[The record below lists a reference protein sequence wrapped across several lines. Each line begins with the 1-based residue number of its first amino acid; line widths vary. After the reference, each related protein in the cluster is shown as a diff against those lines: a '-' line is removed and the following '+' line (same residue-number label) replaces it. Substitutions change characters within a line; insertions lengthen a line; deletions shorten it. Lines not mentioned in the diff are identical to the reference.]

1 MINILDPF
9 QPKNKK
15 PNQPIIITYSTCFYI
30 LKSKFDPSFYI
41 QWMKNM
47 LSIVKNFNLVIYTN
61 LIFLGDIKIIENDPN
76 SKIKNNPLI
85 KIINKPLYNF
95 YCYRYKDLW
104 IANHSKNLSLKETS
118 WELNMLWNEKIAFV
132 NETIKMQYFKTENY
146 GWCDIGYFR
155 NRPEDTH
162 TNKLYNWS
170 SFDVIHSLSQK
181 NVIYYGCVNNDSNY
195 INYLTDIINNKNKK
209 GLPFFPI
216 PEEQISI
223 SGGFFILQKNKI
235 NWWFNTYYQKLNL
248 YLTNDYLVKDDQIIL
263 ADCIFTNYIRNNFF
277 LFHENYSY
285 DNWFMFQRILK

>member
-1 MINILDPF
+1 MINTLQPF
-9 QPKNKK
+9 Q

-61 LIFLGDIKIIENDPN
+61 IIFLGDIKIIENDPN

-170 SFDVIHSLSQK
+170 SFNVIHSLSQ
-181 NVIYYGCVNNDSNY
+181 NNFIYYACVNNDSNY

-209 GLPFFPI
+209 ELPSFPI
-216 PEEQISI
+216 PEEQISV

-248 YLTNDYLVKDDQIIL
+248 YLTNDYLIKDDQIIL
-263 ADCIFTNYIRNNFF
+263 ADCIFTNSIRNNFF
-277 LFHENYSY
+277 LFHENDSY